1 MKPPF
6 PAGTKQVQ
14 FQTWL
19 PYPPDEI
26 WPFFC
31 DPKNLER
38 ITPPWLNFQVVDSS
52 GPLGAD
58 TTIDYK
64 LRFRGIP
71 MRWRTL
77 LLEWEP
83 GKRFVD
89 TSLKGAF
96 KVWHH
101 EHRFEPVDGGTL
113 MTDTVHYCVP
123 LGRLGRFFS
132 GWMVDRDVRGIFAYR
147 EKVITE
153 IFPSNDQTGTETERS
168 SAALS
173 A

>member
-1 MKPPF
+1 M
-6 PAGTKQVQ
+6 
-14 FQTWL
+14 
-19 PYPPDEI
+19 PYAPEEI

-31 DPKNLER
+31 DPKNLEC
-38 ITPPWLNFQVVDSS
+38 ITPPWLNFQVIGSS

-101 EHRFEPVDGGTL
+101 EHLFEVDGAGTRI
-113 MTDTVHYCVP
+113 TDIVNYCVP
-123 LGRLGRFFS
+123 LGRLGRIAS
-132 GWMVDRDVRGIFAYR
+132 GWIVDRDVRSIFAYR
-147 EKVITE
+147 EKVVRE
-153 IFPSNDQTGTETERS
+153 IFPPRD
-168 SAALS
+168 
-173 A
+173 

>member
-1 MKPPF
+1 MQPPF
-6 PAGTKQVQ
+6 PPGTKQAQ
-14 FQTWL
+14 FETWL
-19 PYPPDEI
+19 PYPPDEV

-64 LRFRGIP
+64 LRFKGIP

-77 LLEWEP
+77 ILEWEP

-101 EHRFEPVDGGTL
+101 EHLFEAVDGGTR

-123 LGRLGRFFS
+123 LGRLGRLVA
-132 GWMVDRDVRGIFAYR
+132 GWMVDRDVRSIFGYR
-147 EKVITE
+147 EQVIRE
-153 IFPSNDQTGTETERS
+153 VFPPLDQTASDADRS
-168 SAALS
+168 SAARS
-173 A
+173 T